1 MVLDK
6 GKIAEFGPPKT
17 LLNNK
22 QGLFYVMAKEAGLIN
37 WIYINTVLNIIYW
50 KKVPLFFRKKEERV
64 WIVYGIIIIIY
75 KFIYIYISSLIFC

>member
-6 GKIAEFGPPKT
+6 GKIAEFGPPKF

-37 WIYINTVLNIIYW
+37 WKQQQQNY
-50 KKVPLFFRKKEERV
+50 K
-64 WIVYGIIIIIY
+64 YG
-75 KFIYIYISSLIFC
+75 